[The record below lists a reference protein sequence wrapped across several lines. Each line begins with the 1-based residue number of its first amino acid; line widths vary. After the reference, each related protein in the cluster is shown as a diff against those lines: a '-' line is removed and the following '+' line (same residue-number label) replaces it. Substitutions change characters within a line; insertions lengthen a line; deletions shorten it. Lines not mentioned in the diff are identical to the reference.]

1 MWPFTRK
8 TEQKPRPQTRKVFIS
23 DGEGWQ
29 EATLY
34 LDTDGRRWVSSRHGW
49 MELADG
55 GVVLEASA
63 SGMSQFG
70 QRRWRDAPSLTRA
83 VEGA

>member
-8 TEQKPRPQTRKVFIS
+8 AEQNRRPQFRKVFIS

-29 EATLY
+29 EAPLHM
-34 LDTDGRRWVSSRHGW
+34 DADGRRWVSSRHGW

-55 GVVLEASA
+55 GVVLEASGN
-63 SGMSQFG
+63 GMSMYG
-70 QRRWRDAPSLTRA
+70 QRRWRDAPVLSRA